1 MATLPH
7 TQGLEAAFAPTNR
20 FRDILAE
27 SGRPPLPDDFEEVE
41 FTGYNL
47 KELLASRKTTTPSV
61 AATWEGFHAFVGNR
75 RIIWTSSGACVV
87 GHAHTPIQDLDSLLE
102 PFIVSQEKTDL
113 KLIVFAWSS
122 TQAASTCDFLL
133 GLLAQSKQP
142 DTRLWSASNKGDNER
157 MLLPL
162 SADALASFLER
173 SNANLSLLTLEK
185 VTLSKNHFQAM
196 AAAPGRPR
204 LDLYL
209 KSCTVSKKD
218 SNAFLDCVQHH
229 RGPTSLVNCVIGVNA
244 LAEALRTSTHLKRL
258 TPRQLGNHGF
268 RMLTRALTGNQ
279 SLEKLDMSCFNMLL
293 DSDWISLCDSVQLHP
308 NLKMLHFGHYD
319 CWIPD
324 GSRTAISG
332 EDIELRMHAVTNMLH
347 WNTVLEELGL
357 PYGISIDCH
366 KSIRP
371 RLEMN
376 RDGFTVQCQ
385 AIKSAPVA
393 LRPQLLLGAVT
404 RVRFNPT
411 LVWKFLSQNV
421 DVVAAA
427 KNDDLNWNC

>member
-1 MATLPH
+1 
-7 TQGLEAAFAPTNR
+7 
-20 FRDILAE
+20 
-27 SGRPPLPDDFEEVE
+27 
-41 FTGYNL
+41 
-47 KELLASRKTTTPSV
+47 
-61 AATWEGFHAFVGNR
+61 
-75 RIIWTSSGACVV
+75 
-87 GHAHTPIQDLDSLLE
+87 
-102 PFIVSQEKTDL
+102 
-113 KLIVFAWSS
+113 
-122 TQAASTCDFLL
+122 
-133 GLLAQSKQP
+133 
-142 DTRLWSASNKGDNER
+142 
-157 MLLPL
+157 
-162 SADALASFLER
+162 
-173 SNANLSLLTLEK
+173 
-185 VTLSKNHFQAM
+185 
-196 AAAPGRPR
+196 
-204 LDLYL
+204 
-209 KSCTVSKKD
+209 
-218 SNAFLDCVQHH
+218 
-229 RGPTSLVNCVIGVNA
+229 
-244 LAEALRTSTHLKRL
+244 
-258 TPRQLGNHGF
+258 
-268 RMLTRALTGNQ
+268 MLTRALTGNQ
-279 SLEKLDMSCFNMLL
+279 SLEKLDISCYNMLL